1 MLDPDFYKELME
13 LLVKH
18 KVIPSSVIT
27 ELRNL
32 EIRAHYSVLK
42 NKIGSR
48 PAMEKLSEE
57 YFTSIDN
64 IDKIVYPR
72 NK

>member
-1 MLDPDFYKELME
+1 MDAEFYKELME

-18 KVIPSSVIT
+18 KVIPSAVIT

-32 EIRAHYSVLK
+32 EIRSNFAVLK